1 MELFITIIFGF
12 FYFLVISN
20 LREQYMIR
28 NKTKNLF
35 KFYLKILL
43 FAILVSL
50 QIVIM
55 LHIDK
60 IK

>member
-1 MELFITIIFGF
+1 MELFVTITFGF

-20 LREQYMIR
+20 LREQHMIR
-28 NKTKNLF
+28 NKTKSLF
-35 KFYLKILL
+35 KFYLKILV